1 LVTHDADIQSKN
13 LKKRKKKY
21 MDITFPSYMVWW
33 VTVIDI
39 PVVAS
44 LFLMIWRSRK
54 EFESKIESLHRL
66 LETRHAQMR
75 DSLSAY
81 KLEVA
86 KTYSTQAELRMLEG
100 RLVDHLLRIESKLDK
115 HIQRNAKG

>member
-1 LVTHDADIQSKN
+1 
-13 LKKRKKKY
+13 

-54 EFESKIESLHRL
+54 EFESKIELLHRL